1 MRLWMFDRSGVY
13 SSEKFDINKE
23 PEQFVKVIAGYALMT
38 DSELGLNTFIKR
50 DGNDK
55 YIVAQEVNIYLEDK
69 PIARAPNGWWILWIS
84 TDIRGFGGCGLD
96 SRWIGCRV
104 GGCGFG
110 YGWMTNRGEEQ
121 HGCPNWV
128 VSSPN
133 WLLSLSYSH
142 SPYFPVICKYH
153 QLNQFS
159 S

>member
-1 MRLWMFDRSGVY
+1 MSVSFASASKAAMKKYGTQTRFSVLSTKIKWPSV
-13 SSEKFDINKE
+13 SE
-23 PEQFVKVIAGYALMT
+23 T
-38 DSELGLNTFIKR
+38 DSLPPSYSYAMSPTRSHNYRTDVLHS
-50 DGNDK
+50 
-55 YIVAQEVNIYLEDK
+55 Y
-69 PIARAPNGWWILWIS
+69 RAPNGWWILWIS

-104 GGCGFG
+104 GGCGCG
-110 YGWMTNRGEEQ
+110 YGWMTNKGEGQ